1 MMQIVCIMMGFIFD
15 IHIHRTLILIE
26 LNEDGEATIVWAGS
40 HQEYEEIFKN
50 NKLVVE
56 KWLRKKGYIE

>member
-1 MMQIVCIMMGFIFD
+1 
-15 IHIHRTLILIE
+15 

-40 HQEYEEIFKN
+40 HQDYEETFKN